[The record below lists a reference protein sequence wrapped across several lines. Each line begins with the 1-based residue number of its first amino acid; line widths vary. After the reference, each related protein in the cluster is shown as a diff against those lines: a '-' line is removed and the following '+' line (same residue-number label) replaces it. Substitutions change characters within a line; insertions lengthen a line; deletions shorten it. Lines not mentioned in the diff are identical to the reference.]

1 MMDYN
6 NRILLLING
15 GSFIVIGS
23 VMSRLHVLQAWMGM
37 NYEQFSW
44 VLFCFSCGAILSN
57 LTVGRL
63 MPYFG
68 VRRVLTATMFCIVVA
83 LILFVEKPA
92 YIKLMS
98 LWMLLGFG
106 FSGSMVVVMSCLLY
120 TSPSP
125 RD

>member
-44 VLFCFSCGAILSN
+44 VLFCFSFGAILSN

-63 MPYFG
+63 MPYF
-68 VRRVLTATMFCIVVA
+68 AK
-83 LILFVEKPA
+83 KPGLESSTICA
-92 YIKLMS
+92 MS
-98 LWMLLGFG
+98 
-106 FSGSMVVVMSCLLY
+106 
-120 TSPSP
+120 
-125 RD
+125 